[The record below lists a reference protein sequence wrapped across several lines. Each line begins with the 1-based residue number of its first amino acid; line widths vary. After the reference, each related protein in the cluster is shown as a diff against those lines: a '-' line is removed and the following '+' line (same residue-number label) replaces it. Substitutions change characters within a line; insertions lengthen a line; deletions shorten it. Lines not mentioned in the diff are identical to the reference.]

1 MKTDT
6 LFYRL
11 FQDRPAL
18 LFELTGLAW
27 RDAAGYVWR
36 AEEVKEAAFRLDGV
50 LVPEADLDAPLVF
63 TEVQFQLDPDFYG
76 RWLAEICLYLYRR
89 QVQRPW
95 RAVVLFPTAAE
106 DPGPGPAFTQLAAP
120 PQVSRYYLVP
130 ILAAAK
136 ASGKPLGPG
145 LGVIDLILTTPAAS
159 PERAREL
166 VRDAAEAERD
176 WLLTWVET
184 ILVYKLPKL
193 SREDIK
199 MLLDLKDP
207 DLRKSRFFQEVF
219 AEGHEEGRDE
229 GRQEGLD
236 EGLDLGKRAEAR
248 ALVLR
253 QLRRRFGD
261 LRPDAAALID
271 DLPLARL
278 EALAEDLLD
287 FADAADLD
295 AWLERETPGA
305 AD

>member
-1 MKTDT
+1 
-6 LFYRL
+6 
-11 FQDRPAL
+11 
-18 LFELTGLAW
+18 
-27 RDAAGYVWR
+27 
-36 AEEVKEAAFRLDGV
+36 VKEAAFRLDGV

-63 TEVQFQLDPDFYG
+63 TEVQFQRDPEFYG
-76 RWLAEICLYLYRR
+76 RWLSEICLYLYRR

-95 RAVVLFPTAAE
+95 RAVVLFPAAAA
-106 DPGPGPAFTQLAAP
+106 DPGPGPAFAQLVVP
-120 PQVSRYYLVP
+120 PLVSRYYLVP

-145 LGVIDLILTTPAAS
+145 LGVIDLILTEPAAS

-166 VRDAAEAERD
+166 VRGAGEAERD
-176 WLLTWVET
+176 WLLSWVET
-184 ILVYKLPKL
+184 ILVYKLPTL

-219 AEGHEEGRDE
+219 AEGHEEGLDE
-229 GRQEGLD
+229 GRE

-253 QLRRRFGD
+253 LLRRRFGE
-261 LRPDAAALID
+261 PQPAAAALID

-278 EALAEDLLD
+278 EALAEELLD

-295 AWLERETPGA
+295 AWLGRETGGE

>member
-1 MKTDT
+1 
-6 LFYRL
+6 
-11 FQDRPAL
+11 
-18 LFELTGLAW
+18 
-27 RDAAGYVWR
+27 
-36 AEEVKEAAFRLDGV
+36 
-50 LVPEADLDAPLVF
+50 
-63 TEVQFQLDPDFYG
+63 
-76 RWLAEICLYLYRR
+76 
-89 QVQRPW
+89 
-95 RAVVLFPTAAE
+95 VLFPTAAE
-106 DPGPGPAFTQLAAP
+106 DPGPGPAFAPLAVP
-120 PQVSRYYLVP
+120 PLVSRYYLVP
-130 ILAAAK
+130 ILDAAK

-145 LGVIDLILTTPAAS
+145 LGVIDLILTEPAAS

-166 VRDAAEAERD
+166 VRGAGEAERD
-176 WLLTWVET
+176 WLLSWVET

-219 AEGHEEGRDE
+219 AEGHEEGREEGLDE
-229 GRQEGLD
+229 GREEGLAEGRE

-253 QLRRRFGD
+253 LLRRRFGE
-261 LRPDAAALID
+261 RQPVTAALID

-295 AWLERETPGA
+295 AWLGRETGGE

>member
-18 LFELTGLAW
+18 LFELTGLPW

-50 LVPEADLDAPLVF
+50 LVPEADSDAPLVF
-63 TEVQFQLDPDFYG
+63 TEVQFQHDPDFYG
-76 RWLAEICLYLYRR
+76 RWLSEICLYLYRR
-89 QVQRPW
+89 KVQRPW

-106 DPGPGPAFTQLAAP
+106 DPGPGPAFAPLAVP
-120 PQVSRYYLVP
+120 PQVSRCYLVP
-130 ILAAAK
+130 ILATAK

-145 LGVIDLILTTPAAS
+145 LGVIDLILTKPAAS

-166 VRDAAEAERD
+166 MRGAAEAERD

-207 DLRKSRFFQEVF
+207 DLRRSRFFQEVF
-219 AEGHEEGRDE
+219 AEGH
-229 GRQEGLD
+229 D

-261 LRPDAAALID
+261 LRPAAAALFE

-295 AWLERETPGA
+295 AWLKRESAGA